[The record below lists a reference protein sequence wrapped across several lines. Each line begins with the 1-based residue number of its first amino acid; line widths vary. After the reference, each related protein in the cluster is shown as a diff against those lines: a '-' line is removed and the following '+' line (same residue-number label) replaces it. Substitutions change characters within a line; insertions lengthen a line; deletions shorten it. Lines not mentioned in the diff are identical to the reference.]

1 MIAYRHYPSVSVSGL
16 GPSTPVYALSAS
28 FSCKA
33 SLVEVG
39 VTVSQ
44 FLRPRMTVI
53 ARRVADKWGIAPD
66 ELRGA
71 VRSRRVAWPRHEA
84 MYEMYATGLFS
95 LPQIGRFLGGRDHT
109 TVLHG
114 CRKHAERNGLPQIVG
129 RK

>member
-1 MIAYRHYPSVSVSGL
+1 MISYRHSPRVSVTGL
-16 GPSTPVYALSAS
+16 GSAAPIYALSAS

-33 SLVEVG
+33 ALGKIGIMGPQFQRPKMLVIAQRVAAKWG
-39 VTVSQ
+39 VT
-44 FLRPRMTVI
+44 L
-53 ARRVADKWGIAPD
+53 D
-66 ELRGA
+66 ELRGEIRA
-71 VRSRRVAWPRHEA
+71 RRVAWPRHEA

-114 CRKHAERNGLPQIVG
+114 CRRHAERNNLPQIVG